1 MSTGLEGH
9 SVIVTGAG
17 SGAGRAAAVRFA
29 REGAYVLVADV
40 RRAGADDTVKAV
52 ADVGGTAVAVV
63 GDLSDQQIV
72 HRVVDTAVEA
82 FGGVDVLVHSA
93 AILDRMSVVSE
104 TDDAEWYRVI
114 EVNLTAPFLLTRAVL
129 PHMMAEG
136 HGSIVFTA
144 AEAGLRGSIAGA
156 ACTAAKHGVLGLVRS
171 LAVTYVG
178 VGVRTNAIAPGGTG
192 PDFSVAARPETH
204 GDNVLAPRFGGI
216 GRIATA
222 EEQAAAI
229 VFLASDAAAHINGTV
244 LPVDEGWSAA

>member
-1 MSTGLEGH
+1 MSTGLAGR

-17 SGAGRAAAVRFA
+17 SGTGRAAAVRFA

-40 RRAGADDTVKAV
+40 RRAGAEETVKAV
-52 ADVGGTAVAVV
+52 AEVGGTALSVV
-63 GDLSDQQIV
+63 GDLSDQRVVDQ
-72 HRVVDTAVEA
+72 VVDTAVEA
-82 FGGVDVLVHSA
+82 FGGVDILVHNA
-93 AILDRMSVVSE
+93 AIMDRMSVVSE
-104 TDDAEWYRVI
+104 TGDAEWYRVI

-136 HGSIVFTA
+136 RGSIVFTA

-156 ACTAAKHGVLGLVRS
+156 ACTASKHGVIGLVRS
-171 LAVTYVG
+171 LAVTYLG
-178 VGVRTNAIAPGGTG
+178 VGIRTNAIAPGGTG
-192 PDFSVAARPETH
+192 TDFPSATVSKAH
-204 GDNVLAPRFGGI
+204 GDNVLAPRFGGTS
-216 GRIATA
+216 RVATV